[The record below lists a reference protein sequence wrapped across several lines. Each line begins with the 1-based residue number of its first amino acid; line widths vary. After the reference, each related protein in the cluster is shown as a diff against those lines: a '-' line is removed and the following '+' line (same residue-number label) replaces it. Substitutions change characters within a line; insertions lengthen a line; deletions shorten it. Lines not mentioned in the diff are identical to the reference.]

1 MTIGRE
7 TLTVATEGSEKA
19 DHRPAAGFLSWLAIL
34 PMLLWLLA
42 FVLLPNLLMVV
53 VSFAD
58 RDEFGRIVS
67 RFSTESWTRVFER
80 VWLEIF
86 LVSFCYAAL
95 TTVLCLLV
103 GYPVAWTIARAEKSR
118 RTTLLTLVMIPFWT
132 SFLVR
137 AYGWITL
144 LKEEGP
150 IIALLESTRLFSGK
164 PSILYTPTAVVIGL
178 VHAYLPFMI
187 LPIYGSAEKLDRSL
201 VEAAFDL
208 GARPSAAFFRVV
220 WPLTRPGVAAG
231 VLLVFV
237 PCLGM
242 FAVSDLLGGAR
253 FPMIGNV
260 IQNQFGAAR
269 DWPFGAALGTMV
281 LVLFAVAFYFLGTRR
296 NVR

>member
-7 TLTVATEGSEKA
+7 TLAVAPERSEK
-19 DHRPAAGFLSWLAIL
+19 DDRRPAAGFLSWLAIL

-58 RDEFGRIVS
+58 RDEFGRVVP
-67 RFSTESWTRVFER
+67 RFSIESWTRVFES

-86 LVSFCYAAL
+86 LVSFMYAAL
-95 TTVLCLLV
+95 TTVLCLLL

-118 RTTLLTLVMIPFWT
+118 RTALLTLVMIPFWT

-150 IIALLESTRLFSGK
+150 IVAALQSAQIFSEK
-164 PSILYTPTAVVIGL
+164 SSILYTPTAVVIGL

-187 LPIYGSAEKLDRSL
+187 LPIYGSAEKLDRSV

-208 GARPSAAFFRVV
+208 GAGPTAAFFRVV

-231 VLLVFV
+231 VILVFL
-237 PCLGM
+237 PSLGM

-269 DWPFGAALGTMV
+269 DWPFGAALGTML
-281 LVLFAVAFYFLGTRR
+281 LVLFAAVFYFLGTRR
-296 NVR
+296 KVR